1 MLAHRK
7 TGKADRIVVAV
18 DDSVEAEAALGVA
31 TEIASCWP
39 AELTALHVLA
49 TTAALAAGGSA
60 NPNFPDDETGSEN
73 RFRDRVEN
81 VSRLSATP
89 IESSIVH
96 GFPAIEI
103 CRFAEDAE
111 ADLIVLG
118 RKRHC
123 ARSRLLL
130 GDTAD
135 AVARRSRV
143 PTLFVPLGGARPSRI
158 LVALDGSSRGLQ
170 VLEEACD
177 IAEALEAEIQ
187 VVTIENVP
195 APQLFRNGS
204 SEPAGASLQSG
215 VSGILALKGMPDC
228 TMISRRGN
236 IAEEVLAQLAECGC
250 DALAIGHHRGEPSWA
265 IQAGSTAHKLSHA
278 APCAVLTIPL

>member
-1 MLAHRK
+1 
-7 TGKADRIVVAV
+7 
-18 DDSVEAEAALGVA
+18 
-31 TEIASCWP
+31 
-39 AELTALHVLA
+39 LHVLA

-60 NPNFPDDETGSEN
+60 TTTFPDEETGWVG

-81 VSRLSATP
+81 ISRLSATP
-89 IESSIVH
+89 MQSSIAH

-118 RKRHC
+118 RKKHS
-123 ARSRLLL
+123 ARLRLLL

-143 PTLFVPLGGARPSRI
+143 PTLFVPLGGARPRKI
-158 LVALDGSSRGLQ
+158 LVALDGSLRGLR

-177 IAEALEAEIQ
+177 IAWALEAEVQ
-187 VVTIENVP
+187 VVTVENAP

-204 SEPAGASLQSG
+204 SRPAGASLQSG
-215 VSGILALKGMPDC
+215 VSGILALKAMPDC
-228 TMISRRGN
+228 TVISRRGN